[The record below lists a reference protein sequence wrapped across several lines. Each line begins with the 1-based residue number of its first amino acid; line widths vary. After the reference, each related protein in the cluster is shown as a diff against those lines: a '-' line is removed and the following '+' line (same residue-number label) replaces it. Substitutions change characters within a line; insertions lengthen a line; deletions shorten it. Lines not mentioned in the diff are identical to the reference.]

1 MIQLRL
7 LAILLLMA
15 TPIPA
20 AAQSRPSTKKLLE
33 FGWDEP
39 DTAFLKQHVAEMER
53 TPFHGTVF
61 HVDYTKPDCTRA
73 RFMNEGWSA
82 RTFTD
87 ADLPPAID
95 ELTSTH
101 FTRFTDNFIRFNV
114 VPGDVDWFD
123 DTGFAAV
130 TSNARLA
137 AQIARRGKAV
147 GVLFDIEQYASPLF
161 DYAKQRDAKTRS
173 WDDYAAEARRRGRE
187 VMAAFQDGFGPNLKM
202 LLTFG
207 YSLPLSEIYPS
218 HDPAKLRTV
227 SYGLL
232 APFLDGMLDA
242 AAPDTRLIDGFEISY
257 GFKTR
262 QQFLDGRHTMRD
274 GVLPIVGADHEK
286 YGRQFEVAF
295 GLWMD
300 HDWRKIAWDT
310 TDFSKNHF
318 TPDAFEQSLRFALEQ
333 TDEYVWIYTEKPKWW
348 SAEGQRIDLPQEY
361 DDAVRRAIGR

>member
-1 MIQLRL
+1 MTT
-7 LAILLLMA
+7 AS
-15 TPIPA
+15 TSS
-20 AAQSRPSTKKLLE
+20 AQSRPSKKLIE

-39 DTAFLKQHVAEMER
+39 DTAFMKVHVAEMER
-53 TPFHGTVF
+53 TPFDGTVF
-61 HVDYTKPDCTRA
+61 HVDYTKQDGSRA
-73 RFMNEGWSA
+73 RFMNEGWSG
-82 RTFTD
+82 RRFSEG
-87 ADLPPAID
+87 DLQPAID

-101 FTRFTDNFIRFNV
+101 FTRFTDNFLRFNV

-123 DTGFAAV
+123 DAGFAAV

-137 AQIARRGKAV
+137 ARVARDGKAV
-147 GVLFDIEQYASPLF
+147 GVLFDIEQYATHLF
-161 DYAKQRDAKTRS
+161 DYSKQRDAKTKS
-173 WDDYAAEARRRGRE
+173 WDDYAAQTCRRGRE
-187 VMAAFQDGFGPNLKM
+187 VMAAFQDGFGPNLKV

-218 HDPAKLRTV
+218 HDAGKLRTV

-257 GFKTR
+257 SFKTR
-262 QQFLDGRHTMRD
+262 QQFVDGRRTMRE

-286 YGRQFEVAF
+286 YARQFEVAF

-310 TDFSKNHF
+310 HDFSKNHF

-333 TDEYVWIYTEKPKWW
+333 TDEYVWVYTEKPKWW
-348 SAEGQRIDLPQEY
+348 SAERKSVDLPKAYE
-361 DDAVRRAIGR
+361 DAVRRAAKR